1 MLIRLSILLPLLLV
15 GLVCAV
21 SAEQHTLSGSGGALY
36 PPGLVPLIARADT
49 LLTAGQFNDA
59 ARAYSEA
66 IEQSPADYL
75 LYYKRATAYYS
86 MGRHPA
92 ALADFDKVLSLTN
105 DTFDKANLMK
115 ARIFAKEG
123 KFAEARD
130 ALRKYST
137 KVKGDSASQEV
148 MMAITEGEL
157 ASKKVAQAI
166 RAKLWQACIESASM
180 ALATASH
187 SVKLRQQRADCSIAA
202 GDIEGAVADLSRL
215 AQLSTPT
222 TSVWMKM
229 ARLGYFLFPYNSPT
243 DPQSPA
249 MSTLKQCLHYDPDSP
264 QCLSMHRLV
273 KAFDKDFKKLD
284 KLLQA
289 EDWRGIVK
297 LLLGASESGT
307 DGFAAKYD
315 AALAEHTTREALQ
328 VHPQIPLP
336 DSKRTS
342 PRRAVILRSVCRA
355 YVKMNQAKKG
365 EQWCSELLEMHG
377 MENDADALIG
387 RGEALM
393 AKEEWEE
400 AVRLLERAFEAT
412 GRSNREIHQKL
423 QKAQK
428 LLKQSKQKDY
438 YKVLGVA
445 RDADAKTIKKAY
457 RKAVLTAHP
466 DKGGSEA
473 KMAAVNEAYEV
484 LSDPELRQRYDN
496 GDDPNDPMSQQGGN
510 PFQQGGGYPGR
521 EWGQFFQGGFQGG
534 GFHFPGGFQF
544 RYSPPGHH

>member
-1 MLIRLSILLPLLLV
+1 MLVRLSLLLPLLLV
-15 GLVCAV
+15 GLVYTAN
-21 SAEQHTLSGSGGALY
+21 AEQFTISGSGGALY
-36 PPGLVPLIARADT
+36 PPGLLPLINRADH

-59 ARAYSEA
+59 AKAYSEA
-66 IEQSPADYL
+66 IEQAPADYL
-75 LYYKRATAYYS
+75 LYYKRATAHYS
-86 MGRHPA
+86 LGRHPA
-92 ALADFDKVLSLTN
+92 ALADFDQVLALTN

-115 ARIFAKEG
+115 ARIYAKEG

-137 KVKGDSASQEV
+137 KVKGDQASQEV
-148 MMAITEGEL
+148 MMSITEGEL
-157 ASKKVAQAI
+157 ASKKIAQSI
-166 RAKLWQACIESASM
+166 RAKLWQACVEAASM
-180 ALATASH
+180 ALSTASH

-249 MSTLKQCLHYDPDSP
+249 MTTLKQCLHYDPDSP

-273 KAFDKDFKKLD
+273 KAFDKNFKNLD
-284 KLLQA
+284 KLLQS
-289 EDWRGIVK
+289 EDWRGIIK
-297 LLLGASESGT
+297 LLLGTNESGT

-315 AALAEHTTREALQ
+315 AALAEHTTREALE
-328 VHPQIPLP
+328 VHPQIPIP
-336 DSKRTS
+336 DGKRSS
-342 PRRAVILRSVCRA
+342 PRRVVILRSLCRA
-355 YVKMNQAKKG
+355 YVKQNQAKKG
-365 EQWCSELLEMHG
+365 EQWCNALLEMEG
-377 MENDADALIG
+377 MENDADGLIG

-400 AVRLLERAFEAT
+400 AVRVLERAFEVT

-445 RDADAKTIKKAY
+445 RDADTKTIKKAY
-457 RKAVLTAHP
+457 RKAVMTAHP

-496 GDDPNDPMSQQGGN
+496 GDDPNDPMAGQGGN
-510 PFQQGGGYPGR
+510 PFTGGYPGR
-521 EWGQFFQGGFQGG
+521 EFAQFFQGG
-534 GFHFPGGFQF
+534 GFNFPGGFQF

>member
-1 MLIRLSILLPLLLV
+1 MLVRLSLLLPLLLV
-15 GLVCAV
+15 GLAYAAN
-21 SAEQHTLSGSGGALY
+21 AEQATLSGSGGALY
-36 PPGLVPLIARADT
+36 PPGLVPLINRADH

-59 ARAYSEA
+59 AKAYSEA
-66 IEQSPADYL
+66 IEQAPADYL
-75 LYYKRATAYYS
+75 LYYKRATAHYS
-86 MGRHPA
+86 LGRHPA
-92 ALADFDKVLSLTN
+92 ALADFDQVLALTN

-115 ARIFAKEG
+115 ARIYAKEG
-123 KFAEARD
+123 RFSDARD

-137 KVKGDSASQEV
+137 KVKGDQASQEV
-148 MMAITEGEL
+148 MMSITEGEL
-157 ASKKVAQAI
+157 ASKKIAQSI
-166 RAKLWQACIESASM
+166 RAKLWQACVEAASM
-180 ALATASH
+180 ALSTASH

-273 KAFDKDFKKLD
+273 KAFDKSFKNLD
-284 KLLQA
+284 KLLQS
-289 EDWRGIVK
+289 EDWRGVIK
-297 LLLGASESGT
+297 LLLGTNDSGT

-315 AALAEHTTREALQ
+315 AALAEHTTREALE
-328 VHPQIPLP
+328 VHPQIPIP
-336 DSKRTS
+336 DGKRSS
-342 PRRAVILRSVCRA
+342 PRRAVILRSLCRA
-355 YVKMNQAKKG
+355 YVKQNQAKKG
-365 EQWCSELLEMHG
+365 EQWCAALLEMEG
-377 MENDADALIG
+377 MEDDADGLIG

-400 AVRLLERAFEAT
+400 AVRVMERAFEAT

-438 YKVLGVA
+438 YKVLGVP
-445 RDADAKTIKKAY
+445 RDADTKTIKKAY
-457 RKAVLTAHP
+457 RKAVMTAHP

-484 LSDPELRQRYDN
+484 LSDPELRQRFDN
-496 GDDPNDPMSQQGGN
+496 GDDPNDPMAGQGGN
-510 PFQQGGGYPGR
+510 PFTGGYPGR
-521 EWGQFFQGGFQGG
+521 EFAQFFQSGGFN
-534 GFHFPGGFQF
+534 FPGGFQF

>member
-1 MLIRLSILLPLLLV
+1 MLLRLSLVLSLLLV
-15 GLVCAV
+15 GLVCTA
-21 SAEQHTLSGSGGALY
+21 SAEQHTLSGSANALY
-36 PPGLVPLIARADT
+36 PPGLVPLITRADH

-59 ARAYSEA
+59 AKAYSEA

-86 MGRHPA
+86 LGRHPA

-115 ARIFAKEG
+115 ARIYAKEG

-130 ALRKYST
+130 ALRKYTT
-137 KVKGDSASQEV
+137 KVKGDQASQEV

-157 ASKKVAQAI
+157 ASKKIAQAI
-166 RAKLWQACIESASM
+166 RAKLWQACVEAASM
-180 ALATASH
+180 ALSTASH

-264 QCLSMHRLV
+264 QCLSLHRLI
-273 KAFDKDFKKLD
+273 KAFDKSFQNLD

-289 EDWRGIVK
+289 EDWRGVVK
-297 LLLGASESGT
+297 LLLGPDESGV
-307 DGFAAKYD
+307 DGFAAQFE
-315 AALAEHTTREALQ
+315 AALAEHTAREVLD
-328 VHPQIPLP
+328 VHPQIPIP
-336 DSKRTS
+336 DAKRAS
-342 PRRAVILRSVCRA
+342 PRRAVILRSLCRA
-355 YVKMNQAKKG
+355 YVKLNRAKKG
-365 EQWCSELLEMHG
+365 EQWCSALLEMNG
-377 MENDADALIG
+377 MENDADGLIG
-387 RGEALM
+387 RAEALM

-400 AVRLLERAFEAT
+400 AVRMLERAFEAT

-423 QKAQK
+423 QKAQR

-438 YKVLGVA
+438 YKVLGVP
-445 RDADAKTIKKAY
+445 RDADTKTIKKAY
-457 RKAVLTAHP
+457 RKAVMTAHP

-496 GDDPNDPMSQQGGN
+496 GDDPNDPMSQQGGH
-510 PFQQGGGYPGR
+510 PFHGGFPGR
-521 EWGQFFQGGFQGG
+521 EFAQFFQGGFN
-534 GFHFPGGFQF
+534 FPGGFQF